1 MKTYESALRNVLHVS
16 ADLIGQCTDCISW
29 GFITAD
35 HGVFCIARSQTSS
48 GFELLLEIAVDNK
61 TMDAQLA
68 APLNLTAVGEAMQA
82 VKVQGSKKTYADL
95 IMAVDKAAA
104 KLDYDS
110 LFTMSLKAF
119 VKKSVYQDLQSIMSI
134 EIKKQLSTFVQNK
147 LLFV

>member
-1 MKTYESALRNVLHVS
+1 M
-16 ADLIGQCTDCISW
+16 
-29 GFITAD
+29 
-35 HGVFCIARSQTSS
+35 FCIARSQTSS
-48 GFELLLEIAVDNK
+48 GFDVLLEIAVDNK
-61 TMDAQLA
+61 TLDAQLA

-95 IMAVDKAAA
+95 VMAVDKTAT

-119 VKKSVYQDLQSIMSI
+119 VKKSVYQDLQSTMSV
-134 EIKKQLSTFVQNK
+134 EIRRQLSTLVQNK